1 MRLPAAVIEGLSGG
15 YLEKIW
21 LKNYPN
27 GMPAE
32 IDLSEYSSLADLL
45 RRSTERH
52 ADKAAFVSFE
62 RSLSYTDLERLSRN
76 MAAYFVNELGLKKGD
91 RIALMLPNILQYPV
105 SFFAAVRA
113 GLVVVNLD
121 PLSTQS
127 EMRYQLAD
135 SGCRAIVVIE
145 DCARK
150 LSKIIDQTQLKFVV
164 MTQLA
169 DLLGGAKRTA
179 YNFQHKWLAG
189 RVPTYRLKS
198 PICFSKT
205 IRSGSD
211 TAKTP
216 YADPIIYHKDLAVIQ
231 YTSGTE
237 GVPKGV
243 MLSHGNLIANV
254 LQGSAWASAD
264 LIASE
269 ETIVSALPLCHAF
282 GLSAN
287 LLFPLKLGAKNILL
301 ADGRD
306 CDGFVKILRE
316 HSVSILVGVST
327 LFVELLKTRGFA
339 ELDFSHLKLSM
350 AGGMSLHKSLARD
363 WSQVTGVP
371 IIESYGMTETAPAI
385 AANPLNLL
393 KYNGYAGLPLPST
406 DISIRDLRGNAL
418 SPGNPGEL
426 WVRGPQ
432 VMLGYWRRSGNNICA
447 VDAEGWFRTGDVAI
461 MMKSGFIKLIE
472 RIKDIVNVSGF
483 VVYPSEIEAIVK
495 QHSSVKDSG
504 AIGVPDQRSG
514 EAVKLFVVSKDGS
527 NDEAQLLAYCK
538 LKLSAY
544 KCPKQIEFVERIP
557 RQKSGRLLRRE
568 LRKVACSDA

>member
-1 MRLPAAVIEGLSGG
+1 M
-15 YLEKIW
+15 EKIW
-21 LKNYPN
+21 LKNYPD

-62 RSLSYTDLERLSRN
+62 RPLNYTNLERLSRN
-76 MAAYFVNELGLKKGD
+76 MAAYFVNELGLKQGD
-91 RIALMLPNILQYPV
+91 RVALMLPNILQYPV
-105 SFFAAVRA
+105 AFFAAIRA
-113 GLVVVNLD
+113 GLVVVNID

-127 EMRYQLAD
+127 ELRYQLSD
-135 SGCRAIVVIE
+135 SDCRAIVVIE

-150 LSKIIDQTQLKFVV
+150 LSKIIDRTNLKFVV

-169 DLLGGAKRTA
+169 DLLGGAKRRA

-205 IRSGSD
+205 VRSGFD
-211 TAKTP
+211 TTKTP
-216 YADPIIYHKDLAVIQ
+216 YADPIIAQKDLAVIQ

-264 LIASE
+264 LMPGE
-269 ETIVSALPLCHAF
+269 ETIVSALPFCHAF

-301 ADGRD
+301 ANGRD
-306 CDGFVKILRE
+306 CDSFVKLLQAQP
-316 HSVSILVGVST
+316 VSILVGVST
-327 LFVELLKTRGFA
+327 LFVELLKTKGFA

-350 AGGMSLHKSLARD
+350 AGGMALHKSLARD

-371 IIESYGMTETAPAI
+371 IIECYGMTETAPAI

-393 KYNGYAGLPLPST
+393 KYNGYVGLPLPST
-406 DISIRDLRGNAL
+406 DISIRDLRGNPL
-418 SPGNPGEL
+418 PPESPGEL

-432 VMLGYWRRSGNNICA
+432 VMLGYWQRSGNNTSV
-447 VDAEGWFRTGDVAI
+447 VDAEGWFRTGDVAV

-483 VVYPSEIEAIVK
+483 VVYPSEIEAVVK
-495 QHSSVKDSG
+495 KHPSVEDAG
-504 AIGVPDQRSG
+504 VIGVPDKRSG
-514 EAVKLFVVSKDGS
+514 EAVKLFVVSGDGS

-538 LKLSAY
+538 SKLSAY

-568 LRKVACSDA
+568 LRKAVCGSA